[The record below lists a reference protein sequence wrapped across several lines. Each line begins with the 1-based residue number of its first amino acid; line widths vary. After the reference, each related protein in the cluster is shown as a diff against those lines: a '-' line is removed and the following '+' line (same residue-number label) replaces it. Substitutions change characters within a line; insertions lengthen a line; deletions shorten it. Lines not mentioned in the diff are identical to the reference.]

1 MQQQLSEEIVSGAK
15 PRSNK
20 GLIILLVMVAA
31 AVGGYYAWRHFRGTD
46 ATAAQAA
53 PQNGA
58 NRNNRNNRN
67 AGGGGVLAVVV
78 ASAQQQDL
86 PIYLD
91 GLGSATAFN
100 TVTVKSRIDG
110 QLTDV
115 HFVEGRDVNKGDLL
129 ATIDPRPYQ
138 VALSQAQANLQRDS
152 SQLGDARRIYERDK
166 QLVAQGVIPQQQF
179 DTQGASVGQ
188 VEGVVQA
195 DQAQVDN
202 AKLNLSYCSITAPI
216 SGRVGLRLVDGGN
229 MVHASDPSGLLVIT
243 QVQPIAVTFSLPED
257 NLPDVVTRMRVAS
270 PLSVR
275 AMSRDGATQLA
286 AGTLLTIDN
295 QIDQTT
301 GTFRLKA
308 VFDNANRTLW
318 PNQFVNA
325 RLLLET
331 KKNTTVIPAAA
342 IQTGTQGTFVY
353 LVKDDNTVE
362 IRQVKVNNTQGGIV
376 SIASGLTKGDRV
388 VTDGQD
394 RLQAG
399 MRVNPQSDARGS
411 DAAPKSDVTRQR
423 SSQPAGAGDGQS
435 PQTQGAQAGERRS
448 RQNGGERGG
457 ERKDGQG
464 YQVAGRGGQ

>member
-1 MQQQLSEEIVSGAK
+1 MHQQLSPEIVSNAK
-15 PRSNK
+15 PRSK
-20 GLIILLVMVAA
+20 AGLIVLLIMAAA
-31 AVGGYYAWRHFRGTD
+31 AVGGYYAWRHFQTTD
-46 ATAAQAA
+46 TPSAQAT

-58 NRNNRNNRN
+58 NRNGRNNRN

-100 TVTVKSRIDG
+100 TVTVKSRVDG

-115 HFVEGRDVNKGDLL
+115 NFMEGQDVKKGDLL

-152 SQLGDARRIYERDK
+152 SQLADARRIYERDK

-229 MVHASDPSGLLVIT
+229 MVRAADPNGLLVIT

-286 AGTLLTIDN
+286 AGSLLTIDN

-301 GTFRLKA
+301 GTFKLKA

-331 KKNTTVIPAAA
+331 KKDTTVIPAAA
-342 IQTGTQGTFVY
+342 IQNGTQGTFVY
-353 LVKDDNTVE
+353 LVKEDNTVE
-362 IRQVKVNNTQGGIV
+362 IRPVKVNNSQGGIV

-399 MRVNPQSDARGS
+399 MRVNPQSDARGG

-423 SSQPAGAGDGQS
+423 SSQPSGTGDRES
-435 PQTQGAQAGERRS
+435 TATQTQGAQAGERRNRHNS
-448 RQNGGERGG
+448 G
-457 ERKDGQG
+457 ERKGDGQG

>member
-1 MQQQLSEEIVSGAK
+1 MQQQLNEKIVSDAK

-20 GLIILLVMVAA
+20 GLIVLLVIVAA
-31 AVGGYYAWRHFRGTD
+31 AVGGYYAWRHFRSTD
-46 ATAAQAA
+46 ATAAQAT

-78 ASAQQQDL
+78 ASTQQQDL

-110 QLTDV
+110 QLEEV
-115 HFVEGRDVNKGDLL
+115 HFVEGQDVKKGDLL

-138 VALSQAQANLQRDS
+138 VALSQAQANFQRDS
-152 SQLGDARRIYERDK
+152 SQLADARRIYERDK

-229 MVHASDPSGLLVIT
+229 MVHASDQSGLLVIT

-286 AGTLLTIDN
+286 TGNLLTIDN

-362 IRQVKVNNTQGGIV
+362 IRPVKVSNTQGGIV

-423 SSQPAGAGDGQS
+423 SSQPTGAADGQS

-448 RQNGGERGG
+448 RQNGGERKG
-457 ERKDGQG
+457 DGQG